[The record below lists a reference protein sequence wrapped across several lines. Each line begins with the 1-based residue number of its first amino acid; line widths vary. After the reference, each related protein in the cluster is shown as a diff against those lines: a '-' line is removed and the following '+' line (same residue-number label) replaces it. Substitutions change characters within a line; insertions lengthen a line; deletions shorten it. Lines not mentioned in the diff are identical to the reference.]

1 MSGSTQLF
9 HTNTTVNNIS
19 EFNQSNNGDGY
30 DQPSVTSNVLM
41 ALQLP
46 NNLTASMNTD
56 RGEYNNYIQ
65 SDENDDFAIFG

>member
-1 MSGSTQLF
+1 M
-9 HTNTTVNNIS
+9 
-19 EFNQSNNGDGY
+19 
-30 DQPSVTSNVLM
+30 TSNVLM